1 MIMSDK
7 LAELAKQKHIALETY
22 RKTGEPVRTPV
33 WPMVDNGLVYVVTR
47 SHTGKVKRLRNNP
60 SVRIAPSSF
69 GGEPKGEWVEGTA
82 RFVQG
87 EEAERADLVVERAVG
102 RRRRRRTGVPD
113 RHRNVGALRVVRSH
127 RSGPARTAVAAGDGP
142 AGR

>member
-1 MIMSDK
+1 MAADK

-87 EEAERADLVVERAVG
+87 EEAERAVQLRKKKYGLQATLVGMMSYSKFSKSE
-102 RRRRRRTGVPD
+102 
-113 RHRNVGALRVVRSH
+113 
-127 RSGPARTAVAAGDGP
+127 TAVIAIQLK
-142 AGR
+142 